1 MSSQS
6 PRIGVVG
13 LGYVGL
19 PLALAMHRAGHEVV
33 GVDVDEETVER
44 LRSGETRISDVNDSD
59 VADALAEG
67 IEFTTDYAALANVDG
82 VSICVPTPLRKTD
95 TPDLSFVVSAAER
108 LASVIPQG
116 ATVILEST
124 VYPGATEEVVGDALT
139 ENGATVGEDVYLAF
153 SPERIDPGNEEYGP
167 TDIPKV
173 LGGVTPACGDHAEAI
188 YEPVFDEV
196 VRVDSATEAELVKL
210 LENTFRAVNIGLINE
225 LAQVAHELDVNIWN
239 AIDAAKTKPFGFMP
253 FYPGPGLGGHCIP
266 IDPFYLSWKANE
278 QGIDTRFIHLADSVN
293 REMPDHVVQ
302 RVVAGQPRVVV
313 VWRDHHGLAVVV
325 LGDRSRRLPGQH
337 GERLHRLGVARAAR
351 TERVEAGL
359 CRLRHALGPDARHRE
374 RLAALALEVVR
385 SVLAAFFAPLVEP
398 ARGHE
403 TPSFAVGVVETRRV
417 PHGLRAGIDVRRVV
431 VVRPRRHEPPVGRRR
446 LTRAPAICG
455 SNHREGLAR
464 RGVVR
469 LVAVRRLDA
478 ELALELLG
486 VEEDRVPPTHQ
497 TMPCISVAART
508 AGGIASSSGPR
519 PTNTP

>member
-1 MSSQS
+1 MSSQ
-6 PRIGVVG
+6 PARIGVVG

-44 LRSGETRISDVNDSD
+44 LQSGETRISDVSDSD

-67 IEFTTDYAALANVDG
+67 IEFTTDYAALGNVDG

-95 TPDLSFVVSAAER
+95 TPDLSFVVDAAER

-124 VYPGATEEVVGDALT
+124 VYPGATEEVIGKTLT

-173 LGGVTPACGDHAEAI
+173 LGGVTQACGDHAEAI
-188 YEPVFDEV
+188 YEPVFDKV

-266 IDPFYLSWKANE
+266 IDPFYLSWKASQ
-278 QGIDTRFIHLADSVN
+278 QGIDTRFIHLADTVN
-293 REMPDHVVQ
+293 REMPEHVVQ
-302 RVVAGQPRVVV
+302 RIVAQLNDRGKALSTADV
-313 VWRDHHGLAVVV
+313 LV
-325 LGDRSRRLPGQH
+325 LG
-337 GERLHRLGVARAAR
+337 AAYKPNVSDTR
-351 TERVEAGL
+351 ESPAIDIIQQLEAWKATVEYHDPL
-359 CRLRHALGPDARHRE
+359 VPE
-374 RLAALALEVVR
+374 LEVVR
-385 SVLAAFFAPLVEP
+385 ETHESVPLTDERLEQADCVVIVTDHDVFDLERIVNHSSIVFDTRN
-398 ARGHE
+398 ATAGLE
-403 TPSFAVGVVETRRV
+403 VGDDTS
-417 PHGLRAGIDVRRVV
+417 I
-431 VVRPRRHEPPVGRRR
+431 
-446 LTRAPAICG
+446 
-455 SNHREGLAR
+455 
-464 RGVVR
+464 VR
-469 LVAVRRLDA
+469 L
-478 ELALELLG
+478 
-486 VEEDRVPPTHQ
+486 
-497 TMPCISVAART
+497 
-508 AGGIASSSGPR
+508 
-519 PTNTP
+519 